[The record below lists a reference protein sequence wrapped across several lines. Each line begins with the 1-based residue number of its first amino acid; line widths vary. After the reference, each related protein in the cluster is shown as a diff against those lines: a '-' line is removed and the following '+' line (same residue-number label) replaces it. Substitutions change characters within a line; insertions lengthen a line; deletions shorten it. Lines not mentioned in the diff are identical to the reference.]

1 MSTTTSPR
9 AGNDPA
15 RLSAA
20 DHWFAALDQR
30 QIGTGPR
37 TWVVQVL
44 GVHGGDDDL
53 WVQIAPSVDPGATI
67 VLHLSSETPVEEALR
82 ALEHRAPNVDR
93 KPDIIDL
100 SAASGH

>member
-1 MSTTTSPR
+1 MGTTTSPQ

-20 DHWFAALDQR
+20 DQWFAALDQR

-37 TWVVQVL
+37 TWVAQVL

-67 VLHLSSETPVEEALR
+67 VLHLSSATSLEEALR

-100 SAASGH
+100 SVTSGH